1 MTNRKYAHLNRV
13 GSAAAQRHLADL
25 AARGVLNGPRRRSQ
39 CSLRSCRLTPLRHFK
54 RQVLAAWLAGIST
67 NSVIAPGASLAFGGR
82 GW

>member
-1 MTNRKYAHLNRV
+1 MTNRKYAPSEPGQL
-13 GSAAAQRHLADL
+13 GSRAASSCGSGSPRSAQ
-25 AARGVLNGPRRRSQ
+25 GPRRRSQ

-54 RQVLAAWLAGIST
+54 RQVLPAWIAAIST